1 MATTIQS
8 SPQLYTFSG
17 NNLIWVFSSN
27 QTAQPN
33 FSFIVEVVL
42 NSVVIGTHE
51 VFLEQNN
58 YAKIDVQT
66 IVDSAISYDDQ
77 TIDETIG
84 GVIQTPPNL
93 YLNVKEKYGSPATIQ
108 STTATSTIYLLKGTL
123 PFEDFVNY
131 DYTDFKVG
139 TTSKRFLTDSPLL
152 TDFGTFGILI
162 DDPSA
167 ILDTKLVVTIN
178 GVNRDITYS
187 NGSRLIF
194 FNINNTTLLAAG
206 FTQPQIDADSR
217 ISFYVKNV
225 DSGFNIS
232 ETKTI
237 YRVECSNFINKLT
250 FINRYSI
257 PEQFVFRQHE
267 RYSYNATA
275 TSYEK
280 RQGTWVGNAFVLSP
294 LNSGFKPIQTIRT
307 GTLELFTEIIPT
319 ELAAYLLTEINSSP
333 YIVLNNT
340 SLFIAAQSFEI
351 PNENDDVKQISVRG
365 KLANSYKSNRI

>member
-139 TTSKRFLTDSPLL
+139 TTAKRFLTDSPLL

>member
-84 GVIQTPPNL
+84 GVIQTTPNL

-108 STTATSTIYLLKGTL
+108 STTATSTIYLLKGAL
-123 PFEDFVNY
+123 PFENFVNY

-139 TTSKRFLTDSPLL
+139 TTAKRFLTDSPLL

-267 RYSYNATA
+267 RYIYNATA

-333 YIVLNNT
+333 YIVLNDT
-340 SLFIAAQSFEI
+340 SIFIAAQGFEI